1 MSKVVARSC
10 SLGPHGRG
18 RERLDGCGRA
28 RAESCTGHAGMAKSA
43 GIVMVRAVAG
53 LVAGRTKIDRMV
65 AMYVSYPRFFEQ
77 MAGLGARGAH

>member
-1 MSKVVARSC
+1 
-10 SLGPHGRG
+10 
-18 RERLDGCGRA
+18 
-28 RAESCTGHAGMAKSA
+28 MAKSA